1 MLHLQYEMP
10 GRDAAWLDKAG
21 ATSYRL
27 LQIETAKE

>member
-10 GRDAAWLDKAG
+10 SRNAAWVDKAG
-21 ATSYRL
+21 TTSYRL